1 MLASVPLRAVPI
13 GVRAAATIAAR
24 EVVVAMC
31 LPKSSKSTGCLPD
44 ERGQSIPLNRYRY
57 AARRRRE
64 QSVKVIR
71 SVDDALATIGEELGV
86 SRWVEIDQSRI
97 DAFADV
103 TMDHQWIHVDVEK
116 AKAESPYGATIAHG
130 FLTLSLIPG
139 VSKDN
144 YRVENAK
151 MGINYGLNKVRFLS
165 AVTAGSRV
173 RVRSQLA
180 DAAKVADDTVNL
192 TVRHTVE
199 IDGVD
204 KPAAVAELIARFI
217 W

>member
-1 MLASVPLRAVPI
+1 MK
-13 GVRAAATIAAR
+13 
-24 EVVVAMC
+24 M
-31 LPKSSKSTGCLPD
+31 
-44 ERGQSIPLNRYRY
+44 
-57 AARRRRE
+57 
-64 QSVKVIR
+64 IR

-144 YRVENAK
+144 YRVEN
-151 MGINYGLNKVRFLS
+151 
-165 AVTAGSRV
+165 
-173 RVRSQLA
+173 
-180 DAAKVADDTVNL
+180 
-192 TVRHTVE
+192 
-199 IDGVD
+199 
-204 KPAAVAELIARFI
+204 
-217 W
+217 

>member
-1 MLASVPLRAVPI
+1 MRVF
-13 GVRAAATIAAR
+13 G
-24 EVVVAMC
+24 
-31 LPKSSKSTGCLPD
+31 
-44 ERGQSIPLNRYRY
+44 
-57 AARRRRE
+57 
-64 QSVKVIR
+64 
-71 SVDDALATIGEELGV
+71 SVDDAMAAIGDELGV
-86 SRWVEIDQSRI
+86 SRWVEIDQDRI

-103 TMDHQWIHVDVEK
+103 TMDHQWIHVDVDK

-139 VSKDN
+139 VSKDV

-151 MGINYGLNKVRFLS
+151 LGINYGLNKVRFL
-165 AVTAGSRV
+165 APVTAGSRV
-173 RVRSQLA
+173 RVRSELA
-180 DAAKVADDTVNL
+180 DAARVADDTVNL

-204 KPAAVAELIARFI
+204 KPAAVADLIARFV

>member
-1 MLASVPLRAVPI
+1 MQTI
-13 GVRAAATIAAR
+13 G
-24 EVVVAMC
+24 
-31 LPKSSKSTGCLPD
+31 
-44 ERGQSIPLNRYRY
+44 SI
-57 AARRRRE
+57 
-64 QSVKVIR
+64 
-71 SVDDALATIGEELGV
+71 DDAIALIGAELGV
-86 SRWVEIDQSRI
+86 SRWVDVDQSRI
-97 DAFADV
+97 DTFADV

-151 MGINYGLNKVRFLS
+151 MGINYGLNKVRFLA
-165 AVTAGSRV
+165 AVTAGSRI
-173 RVRSQLA
+173 RVRSELV
-180 DAAKVADDTVNL
+180 DATKVADDTVNL

-199 IDGVD
+199 IDGAD

-217 W
+217 F

>member
-1 MLASVPLRAVPI
+1 MKTI
-13 GVRAAATIAAR
+13 G
-24 EVVVAMC
+24 
-31 LPKSSKSTGCLPD
+31 
-44 ERGQSIPLNRYRY
+44 
-57 AARRRRE
+57 
-64 QSVKVIR
+64 
-71 SVDDALATIGEELGV
+71 SVDEAIALIGAELGV
-86 SRWVEIDQSRI
+86 SRWVDIEQSRI

-151 MGINYGLNKVRFLS
+151 MGINYGLNKVRFL
-165 AVTAGSRV
+165 APVTAGSRI
-173 RVRSQLA
+173 RVRSELV
-180 DAAKVADDTVNL
+180 DATKVTDDTVNL

-199 IDGVD
+199 IDGGE

-217 W
+217 F

>member
-1 MLASVPLRAVPI
+1 
-13 GVRAAATIAAR
+13 VR
-24 EVVVAMC
+24 
-31 LPKSSKSTGCLPD
+31 
-44 ERGQSIPLNRYRY
+44 
-57 AARRRRE
+57 
-64 QSVKVIR
+64 VIK
-71 SVDDALATIGEELGV
+71 SVDDAVAMIGEELGV
-86 SRWVEIDQSRI
+86 SRWVEIDQNRI
-97 DAFADV
+97 DVFADV

-151 MGINYGLNKVRFLS
+151 LGINYGLNKVRFL
-165 AVTAGSRV
+165 APVTTGSRI
-173 RVRSQLA
+173 RVRSELA
-180 DAAKVADDTVNL
+180 DASKVADDTVNL
-192 TVRHTVE
+192 TVRHTIE

-204 KPAAVAELIARFI
+204 KPAAVAELIARFV

>member
-1 MLASVPLRAVPI
+1 M
-13 GVRAAATIAAR
+13 
-24 EVVVAMC
+24 
-31 LPKSSKSTGCLPD
+31 
-44 ERGQSIPLNRYRY
+44 
-57 AARRRRE
+57 
-64 QSVKVIR
+64 KVFT
-71 SVDDALATIGEELGV
+71 SVDDAVATIGEELGV
-86 SRWVEIDQSRI
+86 SRWVDIDQGRI

-130 FLTLSLIPG
+130 FLTLSIIPG

-151 MGINYGLNKVRFLS
+151 MGINYGLNKVRFLA
-165 AVTAGSRV
+165 AVTAGSRI

-180 DAAKVADDTVNL
+180 DATPVGDDTVNL

-204 KPAAVAELIARFI
+204 KPAAVAELIARFVFS
-217 W
+217 